1 MRGGQTA
8 TKIWRLKNAGKV
20 PWTGYSLHR
29 LDLPQQRNQCQ
40 TISDIPIDDTA
51 PGTLV
56 DIRTD
61 VTAPKNPGF
70 CFVRFKMVDASGH
83 VVFPGSRPV
92 NLQVIID

>member
-1 MRGGQTA
+1 MAAQERRKGALDGVLIA
-8 TKIWRLKNAGKV
+8 
-20 PWTGYSLHR
+20 P